1 MDDFSL
7 GVSLSLVVLILV
19 LGILSL
25 LDGDSFF
32 DLLGL
37 KEDLL
42 FGDLLGESGDF
53 ALVVGEVLGLLGD
66 GGVEFLVIGSE
77 GVLELVV
84 GLEGLSLVGLVVVEG
99 FLGGE
104 GEGLEEL
111 DELHELSLV
120 SAGGHFEEELGF
132 SLVTGEFDEGF
143 LELVGL
149 ALAGFSGGFKTSG
162 SSSGSRGGSLVSAL
176 SGGGLGFAG
185 GGVFSVSLLSSDF
198 TDVSGSGLA
207 GDGSGQFLELSD
219 DGFDG
224 VDDIAVLLHALSVLL
239 DVFLSVLV
247 VEGEGVHVVSELG
260 LVLGEV
266 DDGLVSEFL
275 VLFLLGLV
283 EGDLGLE
290 LGDFL
295 GESVDFI
302 GELLVELGPVLVGL
316 DLVGVELVE
325 EVGEKFLDFVD
336 AAGVGE
342 GHADGLNETVSV
354 SGGSEFFDLG

>member
-25 LDGDSFF
+25 LDGDGSF

-66 GGVEFLVIGSE
+66 GGVEFLVVGSE
-77 GVLELVV
+77 GVSELVE

-99 FLGGE
+99 VLGGE
-104 GEGLEEL
+104 REGLEEL
-111 DELHELSLV
+111 DELQELSLV

-149 ALAGFSGGFKTSG
+149 ARAGFSSGFAGG
-162 SSSGSRGGSLVSAL
+162 SSSGSRDVFLASAL

-198 TDVSGSGLA
+198 IDVSGSGSA

-239 DVFLSVLV
+239 DVFLSVRV
-247 VEGEGVHVVSELG
+247 VEGEGVQVVSELG
-260 LVLGEV
+260 VVLGEV

>member
-1 MDDFSL
+1 M
-7 GVSLSLVVLILV
+7 LILV

-25 LDGDSFF
+25 LDGDGSF

-77 GVLELVV
+77 GVSELVE

-111 DELHELSLV
+111 DELQELSLV

-132 SLVTGEFDEGF
+132 SLVTGEFDEGSLKF
-143 LELVGL
+143 VGL
-149 ALAGFSGGFKTSG
+149 GLAGSNTGEW
-162 SSSGSRGGSLVSAL
+162 SSSGSGSDTGGSRGVSSVSAS
-176 SGGGLGFAG
+176 SGGGLGFLG
-185 GGVFSVSLLSSDF
+185 GGVISVSGLSRDF
-198 TDVSGSGLA
+198 LDVSGSASA

-224 VDDIAVLLHALSVLL
+224 VDDIAVLLHAPSVLL

-247 VEGEGVHVVSELG
+247 VEGEGVQVVSELG
-260 LVLGEV
+260 VVLGEV
-266 DDGLVSEFL
+266 DDGLVSELL

-336 AAGVGE
+336 ATGVGE